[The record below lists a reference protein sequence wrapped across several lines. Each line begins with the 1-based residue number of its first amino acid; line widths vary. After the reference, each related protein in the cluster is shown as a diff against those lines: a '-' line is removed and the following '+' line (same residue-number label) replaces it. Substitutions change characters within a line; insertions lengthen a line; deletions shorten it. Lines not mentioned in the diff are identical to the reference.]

1 MISAF
6 LISQILIGI
15 AFVFDLASFQ
25 FKKREITLAL
35 FAISASLIAAHF
47 FYLGAT
53 TAGFITVV
61 SVARFVVSIF
71 TQNPYVKYGAL
82 LLIAGLGFYTFDG
95 YEDIFSILAGTFG
108 TLSAFQKDERRLR
121 VFMMFG
127 TLSIITH
134 NILIWTPAGILLEF
148 FFLGSNLVSYYRF
161 YIRKQPVS

>member
-1 MISAF
+1 M
-6 LISQILIGI
+6 
-15 AFVFDLASFQ
+15 
-25 FKKREITLAL
+25 
-35 FAISASLIAAHF
+35 
-47 FYLGAT
+47 
-53 TAGFITVV
+53 V